1 MLWVSSVDRL
11 EPKFRPYRRF
21 WFWSDLNK
29 KNFLEKILVS
39 SCLVAVATQA
49 PPPRYLSASV
59 WTWYSSLGKFC
70 WRSWWTTRRPA
81 RPTRRRTMSRS
92 LQTLLSTWSG
102 TTPS

>member
-11 EPKFRPYRRF
+11 EPKSRPYRRF

-29 KNFLEKILVS
+29 KKLPGENLSVFLFGYRGDS
-39 SCLVAVATQA
+39 GPA
-49 PPPRYLSASV
+49 PRYLSASV

-92 LQTLLSTWSG
+92 RQTLLSTWSG